1 MPILEQ
7 RNVYKGEP
15 SRAWVNLSVFSPPG
29 DSRQCEFL
37 VDTGNPCPLIVGS
50 EFMAA
55 MRWRTS
61 AGLDSN
67 FGAMDAGWLSLAV
80 PEFGSAF
87 KTICYA
93 NDSVQR
99 VVQRSNASFVG
110 LVGLPPLRMME
121 FGGDQ
126 GYFWIRPVS
135 RV

>member
-7 RNVYKGEP
+7 RNIYKCEP
-15 SRAWVNLSVFSPPG
+15 SRAWVNLSVFSPTG

-50 EFMAA
+50 EFMIA

-61 AGLDSN
+61 AGIESN
-67 FGAMDAGWLSLAV
+67 FGSMDAGWLSLAV
-80 PEFGSAF
+80 PEFGSEF

-93 NDSVQR
+93 NDIVLN
-99 VVQRSNASFVG
+99 VVRRSKDSFAG
-110 LVGLPPLRMME
+110 LVGLPLLRMME

-126 GYFWIRPVS
+126 GYFWVRPIRGD
-135 RV
+135 